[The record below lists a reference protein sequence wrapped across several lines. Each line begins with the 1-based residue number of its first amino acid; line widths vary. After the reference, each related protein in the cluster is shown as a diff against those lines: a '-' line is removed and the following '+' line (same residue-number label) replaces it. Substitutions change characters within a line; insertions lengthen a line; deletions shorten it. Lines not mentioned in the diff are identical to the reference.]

1 MSRKSKK
8 PKVTAPV
15 TPVAET
21 FTTAQAQQMMDA
33 AAAIGKLEGVA
44 QGASRVLEVQN
55 ACPIARILKEVHVE
69 VHKAQKKHRPMNGP
83 HEAYAVILEEL
94 DEYWDE
100 VKADRGKQKSAR
112 DELIQVAAMAVR
124 ALHDTDPR

>member
-1 MSRKSKK
+1 MRRKMKGAA

-15 TPVAET
+15 TDPGIDQLDGAR
-21 FTTAQAQQMMDA
+21 A
-33 AAAIGKLEGVA
+33 AGRMLGRLEMA
-44 QGASRVLEVQN
+44 NELTRSLN
-55 ACPIARILKEVHVE
+55 ACAVQRILNEVHVE
-69 VHKAQKKHRPMNGP
+69 VHKAQKKHKPMNSP

-112 DELIQVAAMAVR
+112 DELIQIAAMAVR